1 MPIYCQAG
9 RAAKTIFF
17 TPRKTNLPDLGW
29 GQGDYYTYFHEMLT
43 FHDIAY
49 QFSQKSRIRFTAA
62 QQLSSTYSL
71 AYSRRASSISD
82 LRAHAM
88 VAFRLLFDSS
98 SLNITLR
105 L

>member
-1 MPIYCQAG
+1 LPIYCPAG

-17 TPRKTNLPDLGW
+17 TTRMTNLPDLGW
-29 GQGDYYTYFHEMLT
+29 GQGDYYTYCHEMLT

-62 QQLSSTYSL
+62 QLSSSTYSL
-71 AYSRRASSISD
+71 AYSRIASSISD
-82 LRAHAM
+82 PRARAT

-98 SLNITLR
+98 
-105 L
+105 